1 MSVLTDRTG
10 AREQLEALPE
20 ATSEVRPLRMR
31 LAAFAITLGGLLF
44 GYDTGVIAGAL
55 PYMTRP
61 ADQGGLDLG
70 AQAEGLVTSSLL
82 AGAAF
87 GALLAGRLAD
97 RHGRRRTVLA
107 LAVVF
112 FLGALGTAL
121 APGLGAMVAARVVL
135 GLAVGGASATVPVF
149 LAELAPKE
157 RRGTYVAIDQL
168 MIVTGQLLAYTTNAV
183 LANTVD
189 SPHTWRYMLAVASVP
204 AVALWI
210 GVHLV
215 PETSRWY
222 AAHARYGEA
231 LTTLRRSRP
240 PGHDCVGELMEMVD
254 VTRER
259 SRERLGWRELR
270 VPWVRR
276 LLVVGIGVAVIQQV
290 SGVNTIMYYAPLLL
304 ELTGLATDAALTATI
319 ANGVVSVV
327 GALIGLRIVR
337 RLRRRTM
344 LLVGQAGI
352 LAALLA
358 LSAAFA
364 VAVEPA
370 LAAGEMP
377 PAAASWTVLA
387 LMLVF
392 LLFQQAALSPV
403 TWVMLSE
410 VFPLRM
416 RGLGMGI
423 AVFLHWC
430 VNAAISFAFPV
441 LVEVAGGATTFLM
454 FALVNVGAIVFARR
468 MIPETSGRSL
478 EELESDFRARCS
490 AARTAGRRAAGL

>member
-1 MSVLTDRTG
+1 MITRDRLAT
-10 AREQLEALPE
+10 LPE
-20 ATSEVRPLRMR
+20 ADSPVRPLRMR
-31 LAAFAITLGGLLF
+31 LVALAITVGGLLF

-61 ADQGGLDLG
+61 ADEGGLDLT

-82 AGAAF
+82 VGAAF

-112 FLGALGTAL
+112 LVGALGTAL
-121 APGLGAMVAARVVL
+121 APGLATMVAARVVL

-157 RRGTYVAIDQL
+157 RRGTYVAVDQL
-168 MIVTGQLLAYTTNAV
+168 MIVTGQLLAYTTNAL

-189 SPHTWRYMLAVASVP
+189 SPHTWRYMLALASVP

-222 AAHARYGEA
+222 AARARYGDA

-240 PGHDCVGELMEMVD
+240 AGHDSVGELLEIVEVARD
-254 VTRER
+254 ER
-259 SRERLGWRELR
+259 SRDRYGWRELR
-270 VPWVRR
+270 LPWVRR
-276 LLVVGIGVAVIQQV
+276 LLVVGTGIAVIQQV

-304 ELTGLATDAALTATI
+304 GLAGLATDAALTATV

-327 GALIGLRIVR
+327 GALVGLRIVR
-337 RLRRRTM
+337 RLPRRTM
-344 LLVGQAGI
+344 LLVGQTGI
-352 LAALLA
+352 LGSLLA
-358 LSAAFA
+358 LSAVFA
-364 VAVEPA
+364 LAVEPA
-370 LAAGEMP
+370 LAAGEVP
-377 PAAASWTVLA
+377 PAAVSLAVLGF
-387 LMLVF
+387 MLVF

-410 VFPLRM
+410 VFPLQL

-441 LVEVAGGATTFLM
+441 LVAAVGGATTFLA
-454 FALVNVGAIVFARR
+454 FAVVNVGAITFARR
-468 MIPETSGRSL
+468 TVPETSGRSL
-478 EELESDFRARCS
+478 EEIEADFRLRHA
-490 AARTAGRRAAGL
+490 

>member
-1 MSVLTDRTG
+1 VSLSTSVIT
-10 AREQLEALPE
+10 RERLETLPE
-20 ATSEVRPLRMR
+20 ADGAVRPLRMK
-31 LAAFAITLGGLLF
+31 LAAFTITIGGLLF

-55 PYMTRP
+55 PYMSRP
-61 ADQGGLDLG
+61 ADQGGLDLS
-70 AQAEGLVTSSLL
+70 AAAEGLVTSSLL
-82 AGAAF
+82 VGAAF

-97 RHGRRRTVLA
+97 RHGRRRTVLG

-112 FLGALGTAL
+112 LLGALGTAL
-121 APGLGAMVAARVVL
+121 APGLTVMVAARVVL

-157 RRGTYVAIDQL
+157 KRGTYVAVDQL
-168 MIVTGQLLAYTTNAV
+168 MIVTGQLLAYSMNAL

-189 SPHTWRYMLAVASVP
+189 SPHTWRYMLALASIP

-210 GVHLV
+210 GVHFV

-222 AAHARYGEA
+222 AARARYGEA

-240 PGHDCVGELMEMVD
+240 AGHDSVGELLEMVD
-254 VTRER
+254 VTRQESDR
-259 SRERLGWRELR
+259 GRYGWRDLR
-270 VPWVRR
+270 VPWVRH
-276 LLVVGIGVAVIQQV
+276 LLVVGIGIAVIQQI

-304 ELTGLATDAALTATI
+304 ELTGLTTDAALTATI
-319 ANGVVSVV
+319 ANGVVSVAA
-327 GALIGLRIVR
+327 ALIGLRIVR

-344 LLVGQAGI
+344 LLIGQAGI
-352 LAALLA
+352 LAALIA

-364 VAVEPA
+364 LAVEPA
-370 LAAGEMP
+370 LDAGHVP
-377 PAAASWTVLA
+377 SAAASYSVLA
-387 LMLVF
+387 FMLLF

-410 VFPLRM
+410 VFPLRL

-430 VNAAISFAFPV
+430 VNAAISFTFPV
-441 LVEVAGGATTFLM
+441 LIEVLGGAATFLL
-454 FALVNVGAIVFARR
+454 FAAVNVGALVFARR
-468 MIPETSGRSL
+468 MIPETSGQSL
-478 EELESDFRARCS
+478 EELETDFRLRFATAD
-490 AARTAGRRAAGL
+490 AASS